1 MPAMDLPT
9 IKSKAGIIYRMIYY
23 LSLFLLLPPGVNASE
38 KKQGPNVIIIFVDDQ
53 GYYDLGCYGATEVET
68 PRIDAL
74 ARKGVRFTDYYAAA
88 PICSPSRA
96 GLLTGCYPRRVGNE
110 VWVHRPDSETGIPPS
125 QLTLAELFKKEGY
138 ATACIGKWHLG
149 FRAPFLPENQ
159 GFDHYFGILHNLD
172 SYEVVHYDEQGGV
185 PLLRNG
191 QVVRRNPDPGT
202 LTKLYTEEAI
212 AWIED
217 RVAARRGNSQISN
230 GERSSEPFFLYLP
243 HTMLHNPLG
252 VSPEFKGRSKWGLY
266 GDAIQELDF
275 HVGRIVDTLE
285 RLEID
290 DETVLVYTSDN
301 GRRGGRNKQQPIRG
315 AKLTTYEGGLRVP
328 CIAYGPGVNMQEGV
342 ESSVVSHAMDWYPT
356 LASLAGISIP
366 EGLVLDGRD
375 LSSLLIGETDTI
387 PAFDRQIS
395 PNAEIPL
402 RRKFHLDREWENIF
416 TREEYLNA
424 FFYHGSQGAL
434 AAVRSGQWKLTL
446 NPSLQL
452 YDLEKD
458 PGEHVPV
465 ENWQIKTKL
474 RGMVV
479 QFQREMRK

>member
-1 MPAMDLPT
+1 
-9 IKSKAGIIYRMIYY
+9 
-23 LSLFLLLPPGVNASE
+23 
-38 KKQGPNVIIIFVDDQ
+38 
-53 GYYDLGCYGATEVET
+53 
-68 PRIDAL
+68 
-74 ARKGVRFTDYYAAA
+74 
-88 PICSPSRA
+88 
-96 GLLTGCYPRRVGNE
+96 
-110 VWVHRPDSETGIPPS
+110 
-125 QLTLAELFKKEGY
+125 LTLAELFKKEGY

-149 FRAPFLPENQ
+149 FREPFLPENQ

-172 SYEVVHYDEQGGV
+172 SFEVVHYDEQGGV

-217 RVAARRGNSQISN
+217 RVSDGRRNSPISS

-252 VSPEFKGRSKWGLY
+252 VSPEFKGRSQWGLY

-275 HVGRIVDTLE
+275 YVGRIVDTLE

-315 AKLTTYEGGLRVP
+315 GKLTTFEGGLRVP
-328 CIAYGPGVNMQEGV
+328 CIACGPGLNIQEGV
-342 ESSVVSHAMDWYPT
+342 ESGVVSHAMDWYPT
-356 LASLAGISIP
+356 LASLAGISVP
-366 EGLVLDGRD
+366 EGVVLDGRD
-375 LSSLLIGETDTI
+375 LSSLLIGETDAI
-387 PAFDRQIS
+387 PAFDQQIS
-395 PNAEIPL
+395 LNAEIPL
-402 RRKFHLDREWENIF
+402 RRTFHLDREWESIF
-416 TREEYLNA
+416 TREEYVNA

-458 PGEHVPV
+458 PGERVPV
-465 ENWQIKTKL
+465 ENWKIKTKL